1 MVEITGDVVVEGDIT
16 ANNFIVGSTN
26 VITELTSNTA
36 DILTKQDLIT
46 SSTDLVSGSITA
58 SSAIVNSV
66 DIGSGFISLQTQVD
80 ALIEYITNVGFRV
93 FIYMRIQLVQ
103 GTTLLI
109 MKKIMIRK
117 MVIILRLLL
126 ILFHLLGL
134 IFLHLEFITY

>member
-1 MVEITGDVVVEGDIT
+1 VEGDIT

-26 VITELTSNTA
+26 VITKLTSNTA